1 MLYESE
7 LNVNI
12 KKLLYKDLIS
22 NLNIIGILENQENTK
37 IYVDDINY
45 PTGIVVNIGYL
56 NYMYTENEKF
66 TDKVIDYISN
76 NKGEYGFSGV
86 KSEIAKKIQSRFKV
100 EWKNPCTLYYYDNN
114 KYIRSSIKDNVCS
127 LSVDYAEIV
136 NNYYTFKDEDSLFE
150 IKESILNRVSKCVFK
165 EGELASWLLIHKD
178 NSLGPMF
185 TREEYRK
192 EGYAVDITLSLVDEI
207 LDQGKIPY
215 LQVEKGN
222 YASEKLAEKCGFKQY
237 GNCEWFGIRV

>member
-12 KKLLYKDLIS
+12 KKIIDKDLIA
-22 NLNIIGILENQENTK
+22 NLNIIGILENQENAK
-37 IYVDDINY
+37 IYVDDVNS
-45 PTGIVVNIGYL
+45 PTGIVVSTGYL
-56 NYMYTENEKF
+56 NYMYTESEDF
-66 TDKVIDYISN
+66 TDTVIDYISK

-114 KYIRSSIKDNVCS
+114 KVIRGSVKENICN
-127 LSVDYAEIV
+127 LSVDYADIV
-136 NNYYTFKDEDSLFE
+136 NDYYTFKDEDSLFE
-150 IKESILNRVSKCVFK
+150 IKESILNRVSKCIFK

-178 NSLGPMF
+178 NSLGPMY

-192 EGYAVDITLSLVDEI
+192 EGYAIEITLSLIDEV
-207 LDQGKIPY
+207 LSQGKIPY

-222 YASEKLAEKCGFKQY
+222 YASEKLAEKCGFRRY
-237 GNCEWFGIRV
+237 GNCDWFGILV